1 MNIIEDIAH
10 LYSFLQSVTGKSGQ
24 LKFKDRVIE
33 YKAEGR
39 IRKLQWVYDGTARD
53 VKSETSV
60 EARHFQST
68 QGAIQHA
75 IKKLID
81 DLKAKGILN

>member
-1 MNIIEDIAH
+1 M
-10 LYSFLQSVTGKSGQ
+10 
-24 LKFKDRVIE
+24 IE

-81 DLKAKGILN
+81 DLKAKGILNWTQMKRVFTPFLTVSFATDL